1 MDMQKIGSFLAELRK
16 EKNLTQDELGA
27 QIGVTN
33 KTISRW
39 ETGNYL
45 PPVEMLQTLGDNF
58 GVSIN
63 EILNGERISD
73 GNYKDISEQNIKSAL
88 TKSDS
93 VIAKHRKIMNW
104 VIAVVVAALYITIS
118 LITLKWQFTWII
130 WAVYCVYRT
139 VESIIIYRPNVH
151 VKLNVHVKSK

>member
-1 MDMQKIGSFLAELRK
+1 
-16 EKNLTQDELGA
+16 
-27 QIGVTN
+27 
-33 KTISRW
+33 
-39 ETGNYL
+39 
-45 PPVEMLQTLGDNF
+45 MLQTLGDNF

-104 VIAVVVAALYITIS
+104 VIAVVVAALYVTIS
-118 LITLKWQFTWII
+118 LITLKWQYTWII

-139 VESIIIYRPNVH
+139 VESIIIYR
-151 VKLNVHVKSK
+151 LNVHVKSK

>member
-45 PPVEMLQTLGDNF
+45 PPVEMLQTLGDTF

-73 GNYKDISEQNIKSAL
+73 GNYKDISEQNIKFAL

-118 LITLKWQFTWII
+118 LITLKWQYTWII

-139 VESIIIYRPNVH
+139 VESIIIYR
-151 VKLNVHVKSK
+151 LNVHVKSK

>member
-58 GVSIN
+58 GVSII

-104 VIAVVVAALYITIS
+104 VIAVVVTALYITIS
-118 LITLKWQFTWII
+118 LITLKWQYTWII
-130 WAVYCVYRT
+130 
-139 VESIIIYRPNVH
+139 
-151 VKLNVHVKSK
+151 

>member
-45 PPVEMLQTLGDNF
+45 PPVEMLQTLGDTF

-118 LITLKWQFTWII
+118 LITLKWQYTWII

-139 VESIIIYRPNVH
+139 VESIIIYR
-151 VKLNVHVKSK
+151 LNVHVKSK

>member
-45 PPVEMLQTLGDNF
+45 PPVEMLQTLGNTF

-63 EILNGERISD
+63 EILNGERIND

-88 TKSDS
+88 TISDS
-93 VIAKHRKIMNW
+93 VIAKHKKIMNW
-104 VIAVVVAALYITIS
+104 VIAAVVAALYITVS
-118 LITLKWQFTWII
+118 LITLKWQYTWII
-130 WAVYCVYRT
+130 WAVFCAYRT
-139 VESIIIYRPNVH
+139 VESIIIYR
-151 VKLNVHVKSK
+151 LNVHGKSK

>member
-1 MDMQKIGSFLAELRK
+1 MDMQKIGLFLAELRK

-45 PPVEMLQTLGDNF
+45 PPVEMLQTLGNTF

-63 EILNGERISD
+63 EILNGERIND

-88 TKSDS
+88 TISDS
-93 VIAKHRKIMNW
+93 VIAKHKKIMNW
-104 VIAVVVAALYITIS
+104 VIAVVVAALYITVS
-118 LITLKWQFTWII
+118 LITLKWQYTWII
-130 WAVYCVYRT
+130 WAVYCAYRT
-139 VESIIIYRPNVH
+139 VESIIIYR
-151 VKLNVHVKSK
+151 LNVHGKSK

>member
-39 ETGNYL
+39 ETGSYL
-45 PPVEMLQTLGDNF
+45 PPVEMLQTLGDTF

-118 LITLKWQFTWII
+118 LITLKWQYTWII

-139 VESIIIYRPNVH
+139 VESIIIYR
-151 VKLNVHVKSK
+151 LTGRVKSK

>member
-118 LITLKWQFTWII
+118 LITLKWQYTWII

-139 VESIIIYRPNVH
+139 VESIIIYR
-151 VKLNVHVKSK
+151 LNVNVKSK

>member
-104 VIAVVVAALYITIS
+104 VIAVVVAALYMTIS
-118 LITLKWQFTWII
+118 LITLKWQYTWII

-139 VESIIIYRPNVH
+139 VESIIIYR
-151 VKLNVHVKSK
+151 LNVHVKSNRRY

>member
-73 GNYKDISEQNIKSAL
+73 GHYKDISEQNIKSAL

-118 LITLKWQFTWII
+118 LITLKWQYTWII

-139 VESIIIYRPNVH
+139 VESIIIYR
-151 VKLNVHVKSK
+151 LNVHVKSK

>member
-45 PPVEMLQTLGDNF
+45 PPVEMLQTLGDTF

-73 GNYKDISEQNIKSAL
+73 GNYKDISEQNLKSAL

-104 VIAVVVAALYITIS
+104 VIAVVVAALYVTIS
-118 LITLKWQFTWII
+118 LITLKWQYTWII

-139 VESIIIYRPNVH
+139 VESIIIYR
-151 VKLNVHVKSK
+151 LNVHVKSK

>member
-88 TKSDS
+88 TISES
-93 VIAKHRKIMNW
+93 VIAKHKKIMNW
-104 VIAVVVAALYITIS
+104 VIAVVVAALYITVS
-118 LITLKWQFTWII
+118 LITLKWQYTWII
-130 WAVYCVYRT
+130 WAVYCAYRT
-139 VESIIIYRPNVH
+139 V
-151 VKLNVHVKSK
+151 

>member
-33 KTISRW
+33 KTVSRW

-118 LITLKWQFTWII
+118 LITLKWQYTWII

-139 VESIIIYRPNVH
+139 VESIIIYR
-151 VKLNVHVKSK
+151 LNVHVKSK

>member
-45 PPVEMLQTLGDNF
+45 PPVEMLQTLGDYF

-118 LITLKWQFTWII
+118 LITLKWQYTWII

-139 VESIIIYRPNVH
+139 VESIIIYR
-151 VKLNVHVKSK
+151 LNVHVKSK

>member
-39 ETGNYL
+39 ETGSYL

-104 VIAVVVAALYITIS
+104 VIAVVVAALYVTIS
-118 LITLKWQFTWII
+118 FITLKWQYTWII

-139 VESIIIYRPNVH
+139 VESIIIYR
-151 VKLNVHVKSK
+151 LNVHVKSK

>member
-45 PPVEMLQTLGDNF
+45 PPVEMLQTLGDTY

-63 EILNGERISD
+63 EILNGERVSD

-118 LITLKWQFTWII
+118 LITLKWQYTWII
-130 WAVYCVYRT
+130 WAVYCAYRT
-139 VESIIIYRPNVH
+139 VESIIIYR
-151 VKLNVHVKSK
+151 LTGRVKSK

>member
-45 PPVEMLQTLGDNF
+45 PPVEMLQTLGATF

-118 LITLKWQFTWII
+118 LITLKWQYTWII
-130 WAVYCVYRT
+130 WAVYCLYRT
-139 VESIIIYRPNVH
+139 VESIIIYR
-151 VKLNVHVKSK
+151 LNVHVKSK

>member
-45 PPVEMLQTLGDNF
+45 PPVEILQTLGDNF

-63 EILNGERISD
+63 EILSGERISD

-118 LITLKWQFTWII
+118 LITLKWQYTWII

-139 VESIIIYRPNVH
+139 VESIIIYR
-151 VKLNVHVKSK
+151 LNVHVKSK

>member
-104 VIAVVVAALYITIS
+104 VIAVVVAALYVTIS
-118 LITLKWQFTWII
+118 FITLKWQYTWII
-130 WAVYCVYRT
+130 WAVYCAYRT
-139 VESIIIYRPNVH
+139 VESIII
-151 VKLNVHVKSK
+151 

>member
-45 PPVEMLQTLGDNF
+45 PPVEMLQTLGNTF

-88 TKSDS
+88 TISES
-93 VIAKHRKIMNW
+93 VIAKHKKIMNW
-104 VIAVVVAALYITIS
+104 VIAVVVAALYITVS
-118 LITLKWQFTWII
+118 LITLKWQYTWII
-130 WAVYCVYRT
+130 WAVYCAYRT
-139 VESIIIYRPNVH
+139 VESIIIFR
-151 VKLNVHVKSK
+151 LNVHGKSK

>member
-1 MDMQKIGSFLAELRK
+1 MRK

-88 TKSDS
+88 TISES
-93 VIAKHRKIMNW
+93 VIAKHKKIMNW
-104 VIAVVVAALYITIS
+104 VIAVVVAALYITVS
-118 LITLKWQFTWII
+118 LITLKWQYTWII
-130 WAVYCVYRT
+130 WAVYCAYRT
-139 VESIIIYRPNVH
+139 VESIIIYR
-151 VKLNVHVKSK
+151 LNVHGKSK

>member
-45 PPVEMLQTLGDNF
+45 PPVEMLQTLGDTY

-104 VIAVVVAALYITIS
+104 VIAVVVAALYVTIS
-118 LITLKWQFTWII
+118 FITLKWQYTWII

-139 VESIIIYRPNVH
+139 VESIIIYR
-151 VKLNVHVKSK
+151 LTGHVKSK

>member
-1 MDMQKIGSFLAELRK
+1 MDMQKIGSFLAALRK
-16 EKNLTQDELGA
+16 ERNLTQDELGA

-45 PPVEMLQTLGDNF
+45 PPVEMLQTLGDTF

-104 VIAVVVAALYITIS
+104 VIAVVVAALYVTIS
-118 LITLKWQFTWII
+118 LITLKWQYTWMI
-130 WAVYCVYRT
+130 WAVYCAYRT
-139 VESIIIYRPNVH
+139 VESIIIYR
-151 VKLNVHVKSK
+151 LNVHVKSK

>member
-33 KTISRW
+33 KTVSRW
-39 ETGNYL
+39 ETGSYL
-45 PPVEMLQTLGDNF
+45 SPVEMLQTLGDTF

-104 VIAVVVAALYITIS
+104 VIAVVVAALYVTIS
-118 LITLKWQFTWII
+118 LITLKWEYTWII
-130 WAVYCVYRT
+130 WAVYCAYRT
-139 VESIIIYRPNVH
+139 VESIIIYR
-151 VKLNVHVKSK
+151 LNVHINSK

>member
-45 PPVEMLQTLGDNF
+45 PPVEMLQTLGDTY

-73 GNYKDISEQNIKSAL
+73 GNYKDMSEQNLKSAL

-104 VIAVVVAALYITIS
+104 VIAVVVAALYVTIS
-118 LITLKWQFTWII
+118 FITLKWQYTWII
-130 WAVYCVYRT
+130 WAVYCAYRT
-139 VESIIIYRPNVH
+139 VESIIIYR
-151 VKLNVHVKSK
+151 LTGRVKSK

>member
-93 VIAKHRKIMNW
+93 VIAKHRKIMNRI
-104 VIAVVVAALYITIS
+104 IAVIVSALYITIS
-118 LITLKWQFTWII
+118 LITLKWQYTWII
-130 WAVYCVYRT
+130 WAVYCAYRT
-139 VESIIIYRPNVH
+139 VESIIIYR
-151 VKLNVHVKSK
+151 LNVHVKSK

>member
-45 PPVEMLQTLGDNF
+45 PPVEMLQTLGDTY

-63 EILNGERISD
+63 EILNGERVSD

-104 VIAVVVAALYITIS
+104 VIAVVVAALYVTIS
-118 LITLKWQFTWII
+118 FITLKWQYTWII
-130 WAVYCVYRT
+130 WAVYCAYRT
-139 VESIIIYRPNVH
+139 VESIIIYR
-151 VKLNVHVKSK
+151 LTGRVKSK

>member
-1 MDMQKIGSFLAELRK
+1 MDMKKIGSFLAELRK

-104 VIAVVVAALYITIS
+104 VIAVVVAALYMTIS
-118 LITLKWQFTWII
+118 LITLKWQYTWII

-139 VESIIIYRPNVH
+139 VESIIIYR
-151 VKLNVHVKSK
+151 LNVHVKSK

>member
-45 PPVEMLQTLGDNF
+45 PPVEMLQTLGDTY

-104 VIAVVVAALYITIS
+104 VIAVVAAALYVTIS
-118 LITLKWQFTWII
+118 LITLKWQYTWII
-130 WAVYCVYRT
+130 WVVYCVYRT
-139 VESIIIYRPNVH
+139 VESIIIYR
-151 VKLNVHVKSK
+151 LNVHVKSK

>member
-33 KTISRW
+33 KTVSRW
-39 ETGNYL
+39 ETGSYL
-45 PPVEMLQTLGDNF
+45 PPVEMLQTLGDTF

-104 VIAVVVAALYITIS
+104 VIAVVVAALYVTIS
-118 LITLKWQFTWII
+118 LITLKWEYTWII
-130 WAVYCVYRT
+130 WAVYCAYRT
-139 VESIIIYRPNVH
+139 VESIIIYR
-151 VKLNVHVKSK
+151 LNVHINSK

>member
-118 LITLKWQFTWII
+118 LITLKWQYTWII

-139 VESIIIYRPNVH
+139 VESIIIYC
-151 VKLNVHVKSK
+151 LNVHVKSK

>member
-1 MDMQKIGSFLAELRK
+1 MDMQKIGSFLAALRK
-16 EKNLTQDELGA
+16 ETNLTQDELGV

-39 ETGNYL
+39 ETGSYL

-104 VIAVVVAALYITIS
+104 VIAVVVAALYVTIS
-118 LITLKWQFTWII
+118 LITLKWQYTWII

-139 VESIIIYRPNVH
+139 VESIIIYR
-151 VKLNVHVKSK
+151 LNVHVKSK